1 MYNNI
6 LITGANSAYFESL
19 LTLISTV
26 HKYSFDVVDQIIV
39 YNFGLDLS
47 EVSRLETLSKVMVV
61 DVDKN
66 NTVYQS
72 ISSVKIKCYF
82 LKLFALTNATSYG
95 KNILW
100 IDSGACVLRNIK
112 EIFDEIESKDIF
124 LVGDIHLN
132 KNYTHKRCVEIMNA
146 TKDELND
153 RQLWAGLVGYKHN
166 GIYSNYINESWGFAQ
181 VDGCIDGFDGDHRH
195 DQSILSILA
204 SRYNCPRQDIDIY
217 GYWTDVN
224 RKLENALQIN
234 SVIFAHRRGYDNK
247 NYLIYEN

>member
-1 MYNNI
+1 
-6 LITGANSAYFESL
+6 
-19 LTLISTV
+19 
-26 HKYSFDVVDQIIV
+26 
-39 YNFGLDLS
+39 
-47 EVSRLETLSKVMVV
+47 
-61 DVDKN
+61 
-66 NTVYQS
+66 
-72 ISSVKIKCYF
+72 
-82 LKLFALTNATSYG
+82 LFALTNATLYG

-100 IDSGACVLRNIK
+100 VDSGACALRSIK

-132 KNYTHKRCVEIMNA
+132 KNYTHKRCIEIMNA
-146 TKDELND
+146 TEEELND

-166 GIYSNYINESWGFAQ
+166 GRYSNYINESWSFAQ

-204 SRYNCPRQDIDIY
+204 SRYDCPRQNIDIY

-224 RKLENALQIN
+224 RRLENALQIN

-247 NYLIYEN
+247 HYLRYEN

>member
-26 HKYSFDVVDQIIV
+26 HKDSFDVVDQIIV

-82 LKLFALTNATSYG
+82 L
-95 KNILW
+95 
-100 IDSGACVLRNIK
+100 
-112 EIFDEIESKDIF
+112 
-124 LVGDIHLN
+124 
-132 KNYTHKRCVEIMNA
+132 
-146 TKDELND
+146 
-153 RQLWAGLVGYKHN
+153 
-166 GIYSNYINESWGFAQ
+166 
-181 VDGCIDGFDGDHRH
+181 
-195 DQSILSILA
+195 
-204 SRYNCPRQDIDIY
+204 
-217 GYWTDVN
+217 
-224 RKLENALQIN
+224 LQN
-234 SVIFAHRRGYDNK
+234 
-247 NYLIYEN
+247 